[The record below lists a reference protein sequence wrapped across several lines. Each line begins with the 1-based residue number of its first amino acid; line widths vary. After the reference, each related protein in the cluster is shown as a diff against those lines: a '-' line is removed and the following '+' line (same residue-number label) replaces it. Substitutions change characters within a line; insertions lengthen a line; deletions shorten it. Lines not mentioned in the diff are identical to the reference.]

1 MNPIGGLRPGSGSLP
16 TYCEKKGVC
25 YQDQRLISSFDII
38 LDNLFYEFL
47 NRAML
52 YI

>member
-1 MNPIGGLRPGSGSLP
+1 MNPIGVYGRDLDLSPLIVRKRRVLSRS
-16 TYCEKKGVC
+16 
-25 YQDQRLISSFDII
+25 RLISSFDII